1 MTIKRP
7 VRQSLSCAI
16 RRLSIPIV
24 IGWIALSAYLTVGLP
39 PLEVVGQ
46 LHSVSMNPRDAPSA
60 VAMRRI
66 GELFKESDSDNTAM
80 ILLEGDQPL
89 GDNAHYYY
97 NNLVR
102 QLSSDTTH
110 VQHIQNFGAI
120 R

>member
-1 MTIKRP
+1 
-7 VRQSLSCAI
+7 
-16 RRLSIPIV
+16 
-24 IGWIALSAYLTVGLP
+24 
-39 PLEVVGQ
+39 
-46 LHSVSMNPRDAPSA
+46 
-60 VAMRRI
+60 MRRI

-110 VQHIQNFGAI
+110 VQHIQDFWGDPLTAEGAQSTDGKAAYVQLNLAGNMGA
-120 R
+120 RWPTSPSRLCGRSWRARRHLLA

>member
-24 IGWIALSAYLTVGLP
+24 IGWIALSAYLTVGSP

-66 GELFKESDSDNTAM
+66 RELFKESDSDNTAM

-89 GDNAHYYY
+89 GDNAHY
-97 NNLVR
+97 
-102 QLSSDTTH
+102 
-110 VQHIQNFGAI
+110 
-120 R
+120 